1 MPFTVTQIEEIKPQI
16 DDLKNTDKFDILVV
30 LLVVIALFVFRGVAS
45 FIFKIIGFLIIAIA
59 LYALLL

>member
-1 MPFTVTQIEEIKPQI
+1 MPFTVTPIEELKPKFEEIKNI
-16 DDLKNTDKFDILVV
+16 EKFDILAV
-30 LLVVIALFVFRGVAS
+30 LLVVLALFVFRGFAS

>member
-16 DDLKNTDKFDILVV
+16 DHLKTTDKFDVLVV